1 MSAMGQCRV
10 MSHVGLILYYCAGS
24 PMRQPRWGSVL
35 ATLWRQVYGS
45 DTAQQMRGLPLHQKV
60 ILCCLHRLRD
70 HAAAITIGKLST
82 EYGKVCEMKNIA
94 ALDQDFLKILTLM
107 ECSGL
112 VQITGRK
119 RRAAELR
126 EAKVGLRGVAD
137 DIMAALKDERVLASL
152 LVPDVPNPGPDDPE
166 ADEVGGLIEEESS
179 GRYGFSRNTR

>member
-1 MSAMGQCRV
+1 M
-10 MSHVGLILYYCAGS
+10 
-24 PMRQPRWGSVL
+24 
-35 ATLWRQVYGS
+35 LWRQVYGS

-70 HAAAITIGKLST
+70 RAAAITIGKLST

-119 RRAAELR
+119 RKSAELR

-137 DIMAALKDERVLASL
+137 DIMTALKDERVLASL
-152 LVPDVPNPGPDDPE
+152 LVPDVPKPSRDEGD